1 MFSQCGL
8 HNIDNQLIF
17 KSNLQLIFHDSCGF
31 KSGSKQNL
39 DSELFHHKTSWKHKL
54 VNGVIVRLYVLTD

>member
-17 KSNLQLIFHDSCGF
+17 HDSCGF
-31 KSGSKQNL
+31 ESGSKQNL

-54 VNGVIVRLYVLTD
+54 INGMIVRLYILTD